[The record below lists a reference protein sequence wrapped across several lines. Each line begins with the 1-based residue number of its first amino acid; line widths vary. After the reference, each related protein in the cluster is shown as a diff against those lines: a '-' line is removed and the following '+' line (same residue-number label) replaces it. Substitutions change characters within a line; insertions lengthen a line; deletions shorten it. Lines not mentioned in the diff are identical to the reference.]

1 MTETN
6 GGQESQG
13 EGETPPA
20 PPVPPPPPP
29 PPPPDP
35 APDPAPPPPAPPAP
49 PPPPEPEPDP
59 APEEPATPIW
69 TLGRGLILVG
79 TVLALALVLVLNFCG
94 KPTGAESV
102 DDMKPLIQ
110 NQESRIAE
118 NIHLFVKS
126 AILACHGIDDEQQAG
141 GVVRS
146 LLSIPDPK
154 PSTSEANDKQ
164 DSSRT
169 KGAEA
174 AQPGGNGRTGTSA
187 TATPALPPVA
197 EPAKIVP
204 ELTTLDRMVI
214 SLDRRLW
221 DERARTADQLDRA
234 SERALSY
241 QWIIIILGAIT
252 TILVGLNAAWSAH
265 DRMKGIV
272 HALTALVIV
281 ISATSTAVASYV
293 TYLSP
298 AAELASQQQ
307 RLAVLRNL
315 HQNLVNV
322 VDRYYGKPLCPM
334 TQDNIK
340 TIEPP
345 PLPGAAATNKAAAG
359 PFLQVYQAAYQA
371 VDKIAQDFQAV
382 YPATASVP
390 DSNGK
395 GSTDP
400 KGAGGGG
407 GAGTVPPTGGGTST
421 PAAPTQ

>member
-6 GGQESQG
+6 EGQESQG

-29 PPPPDP
+29 
-35 APDPAPPPPAPPAP
+35 APPVP

-59 APEEPATPIW
+59 APDEPATPIW
-69 TLGRGLILVG
+69 TLGRGLILIG
-79 TVLALALVLVLNFCG
+79 TVLVLGLVLFLTFCG
-94 KPTGAESV
+94 NRTGAESS
-102 DDMKPLIQ
+102 DDTKPLIQ

-141 GVVRS
+141 GVVRR

-154 PSTSEANDKQ
+154 PSTSEAKDEG
-164 DSSRT
+164 DSSGQ
-169 KGAEA
+169 KNAETA
-174 AQPGGNGRTGTSA
+174 RSGSNSPTGTTPTANSA
-187 TATPALPPVA
+187 PPAA
-197 EPAKIVP
+197 EPVKIMP
-204 ELTTLDRMVI
+204 ELTTLDRMII

-334 TQDNIK
+334 TPDNTK

-345 PLPGAAATNKAAAG
+345 PAPGVATANKPAIG

-382 YPATASVP
+382 YPATTTVP
-390 DSNGK
+390 DGNGK
-395 GSTDP
+395 GSTDS

-407 GAGTVPPTGGGTST
+407 AAGTVTPSGSGTS
-421 PAAPTQ
+421 PAPAPTQ

>member
-6 GGQESQG
+6 GDQEPQG

-20 PPVPPPPPP
+20 PPVSPPPPP

-59 APEEPATPIW
+59 APEDPATPIW
-69 TLGRGLILVG
+69 TLGRGLMLVG
-79 TVLALALVLVLNFCG
+79 TVLVLALVLFLNFCG
-94 KPTGAESV
+94 KPTGAESG

-141 GVVRS
+141 GVIRS

-154 PSTSEANDKQ
+154 PSTSEASDKK
-164 DSSRT
+164 DSSRP

-174 AQPGGNGRTGTSA
+174 AQPGGNSRTGTSA
-187 TATPALPPVA
+187 TANPVLPPVA
-197 EPAKIVP
+197 EPPKIMP
-204 ELTTLDRMVI
+204 ELTALDRMII

-272 HALTALVIV
+272 HGLTALVIV

-334 TQDNIK
+334 TPDNTK

-345 PLPGAAATNKAAAG
+345 PAPGVATANKPATG

-382 YPATASVP
+382 YPATTTVP
-390 DSNGK
+390 DGNGK
-395 GSTDP
+395 GSADS
-400 KGAGGGG
+400 KGAGGG
-407 GAGTVPPTGGGTST
+407 TVT
-421 PAAPTQ
+421 PSGSGPSPAPAPTP